1 MIKRLGIVLGVLVC
15 ITGASFY
22 WLLAGVRVESQPFD
36 SLTWKQLY
44 ETSQLND
51 PGCVRG
57 GMALNLIDSGALVGV
72 SRATVLF
79 ALGEPD
85 SSQQHL
91 LTFGLGQCH
100 WDWRHSELAVWLNAA
115 GLVKSTEIR
124 SLN

>member
-1 MIKRLGIVLGVLVC
+1 MIKRIGIVLAVLVC
-15 ITGASFY
+15 ITGASLY

-57 GMALNLIDSGALVGV
+57 GMALNLIDSGALVGAP
-72 SRATVLF
+72 REKVLF

-85 SSQQHL
+85 SSQHHL

-100 WDWRHSELAVWLNAA
+100 WDWRHSELVVWLNDE
-115 GLVKSTEIR
+115 GLVQSTKIR